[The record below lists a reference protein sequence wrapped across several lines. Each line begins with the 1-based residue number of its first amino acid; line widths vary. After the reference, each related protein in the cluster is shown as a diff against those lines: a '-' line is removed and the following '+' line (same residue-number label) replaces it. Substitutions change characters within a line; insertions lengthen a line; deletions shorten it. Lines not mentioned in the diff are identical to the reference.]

1 MVIESELPL
10 TRYISPPLQPVSLLP
25 IFERVKGGAF
35 VVGKPVTTLQR
46 NKKNMFNFIEVGLN
60 LDIKFCIT
68 VEHKANLKQY
78 FALRAQICRS
88 EDI

>member
-1 MVIESELPL
+1 M
-10 TRYISPPLQPVSLLP
+10 
-25 IFERVKGGAF
+25 
-35 VVGKPVTTLQR
+35 VGKPVTTLPR

-60 LDIKFCIT
+60 LDIKFCVI

-78 FALRAQICRS
+78 FAIRAQICRS

>member
-1 MVIESELPL
+1 MVIECELL
-10 TRYISPPLQPVSLLP
+10 PVSLLP
-25 IFERVKGGAF
+25 IFERVKEGAF

-46 NKKNMFNFIEVGLN
+46 NKKKMFNFIEVGLN
-60 LDIKFCIT
+60 LEIKFFIT

-78 FALRAQICRS
+78 FALRAQVCRS

>member
-1 MVIESELPL
+1 MVCKL
-10 TRYISPPLQPVSLLP
+10 
-25 IFERVKGGAF
+25 
-35 VVGKPVTTLQR
+35 VTTLQR

-60 LDIKFCIT
+60 LDIKFFIT

-78 FALRAQICRS
+78 FTLRAQICPS

>member
-1 MVIESELPL
+1 M
-10 TRYISPPLQPVSLLP
+10 
-25 IFERVKGGAF
+25 A
-35 VVGKPVTTLQR
+35 GKPVSTLQR
-46 NKKNMFNFIEVGLN
+46 KKNMFNFIEVGLN
-60 LDIKFCIT
+60 LDITFFIT

>member
-1 MVIESELPL
+1 MVIEV
-10 TRYISPPLQPVSLLP
+10 YKPPLQPVSLLP

-46 NKKNMFNFIEVGLN
+46 NKKKMFNVIEVGLN
-60 LDIKFCIT
+60 LDIKFFIT

>member
-1 MVIESELPL
+1 M
-10 TRYISPPLQPVSLLP
+10 
-25 IFERVKGGAF
+25 
-35 VVGKPVTTLQR
+35 VGKPVTTLQR

>member
-1 MVIESELPL
+1 M
-10 TRYISPPLQPVSLLP
+10 
-25 IFERVKGGAF
+25 
-35 VVGKPVTTLQR
+35 VGKPVTTLQR
-46 NKKNMFNFIEVGLN
+46 NKKKDMFNFIEVGLN
-60 LDIKFCIT
+60 LDIKFFIT

>member
-1 MVIESELPL
+1 MVIECELPL
-10 TRYISPPLQPVSLLP
+10 TRYIP

-35 VVGKPVTTLQR
+35 VVGKSVTTLQR
-46 NKKNMFNFIEVGLN
+46 NKKNMFNFIEVGLI
-60 LDIKFCIT
+60 LDIKFFIT